1 MGIPEGWSFGE
12 SGSLACGVQ
21 VNVSNNSGQVVSRP
35 GHRIK
40 LQEWQRELLF
50 YLEKLRAL
58 LFRKK
63 PKQIKSKEGIQV
75 R

>member
-21 VNVSNNSGQVVSRP
+21 VNVSGNQGKWFP
-35 GHRIK
+35 G
-40 LQEWQRELLF
+40 LGTEEWQRELLF
-50 YLEKLRAL
+50 YLEKLRVL
-58 LFRKK
+58 LFIKK